1 MRTQSQIHSM
11 VPDKFVEGN
20 ILFADGNSLKTTDGK
35 SVHLIVGNPT
45 VTGYVEG
52 TASLARFSS
61 IGGIYQIN
69 RTHVVLSDI
78 NNHCLRMVH
87 RETYHTAPFVGRCGA
102 AGHRDGIDPQF
113 HSPRSIDLLSE
124 NPPVLI
130 VSDYYNNALRAV
142 NLLDRNVSTLPLAS
156 KPTNPRSAML
166 DKSRDAL
173 FFSILRQIRKVNLVD
188 YSVEIIAGS
197 GGSGIADGWFNQATF
212 GDLWGIVKLSEN
224 VLVVADQKYS
234 RLRVL
239 DLQQQSVRSIL
250 TGGSD
255 QDADSNIRAGWV
267 PSPQS
272 LLVVDGF
279 LYIGGSQVMKRVKGE
294 YVFIKFMNTSSE
306 IASLEPVSDCKYPY
320 LQR

>member
-1 MRTQSQIHSM
+1 MFFFFFQQ
-11 VPDKFVEGN
+11 
-20 ILFADGNSLKTTDGK
+20 KTAYEVCGRDW
-35 SVHLIVGNPT
+35 
-45 VTGYVEG
+45 
-52 TASLARFSS
+52 SS
-61 IGGIYQIN
+61 D
-69 RTHVVLSDI
+69 VCSSDLT
-78 NNHCLRMVH
+78 C
-87 RETYHTAPFVGRCGA
+87 HTAPFVGRWGA

-197 GGSGIADGWFNQATF
+197 GGSGNADGWSNQATF
-212 GDLWGIVKLSEN
+212 GDLRGIVKLSEN
-224 VLVVADQKYS
+224 VLVVTDTDNRYGNT
-234 RLRVL
+234 LRVL